1 MATTINYVK
10 FLRGTPAAFE
20 KLSIKDKDTLYFI
33 SEPGAKNGLLYLG
46 DKIIAGSSSTG
57 SISNLSIADLK
68 DVIIDNTG
76 LTDGSILMYDWVKKV
91 WVNKTLDEVVVD
103 VMQGASSTKAGA
115 AGLVPAPKVGEQNKF
130 LRGDGTWAEAGL
142 TDAEKQ
148 ELQDNTSKLEALIGD
163 STKLDGTVPSISEIA
178 LETLTEALVPEDAKE
193 SLDTLQEISDWIQKH
208 PGDVT
213 EINSNIL
220 DLQTSVG
227 SIENVLN
234 GTKETEGLVST
245 VGKVYDSIFDND
257 VGLDHRVANIEDV
270 LYDSVNEEGDT
281 VQGLISIVGNLQNP
295 EGSYVLQSVYRSEV
309 GSISSLNF
317 TDDNSTTIV
326 DEINSINSRLKWV
339 DLDEEI

>member
-163 STKLDGTVPSISEIA
+163 STKPDGTVPSISEIA

-245 VGKVYDSIFDND
+245 VGKVYDAIFDND
-257 VGLDHRVANIEDV
+257 MGLDHRVANIEDV

-317 TDDNSTTIV
+317 TDENSTTIV

>member
-20 KLSIKDKDTLYFI
+20 RLSIKDKDTLYFI

-220 DLQTSVG
+220 DLQASVG
-227 SIENVLN
+227 SIEDVLN

-245 VGKVYDSIFDND
+245 VGKVYDAIFDDN

-270 LYDSVNEEGDT
+270 LYDSVDENGDT
-281 VQGLISIVGNLQNP
+281 IQGLISIVGNLQNP

-317 TDDNSTTIV
+317 TDENSTTIV

>member
-57 SISNLSIADLK
+57 SISSLSIADLK

-193 SLDTLQEISDWIQKH
+193 SLDTLQEISGWIQKH

-220 DLQTSVG
+220 NLQTSVG

-245 VGKVYDSIFDND
+245 VGKVYDAIFDD
-257 VGLDHRVANIEDV
+257 GVGLDHRVANIEDV
-270 LYDSVNEEGDT
+270 LYDSVDENGDT
-281 VQGLISIVGNLQNP
+281 IQGLISIVGNLQNP

-317 TDDNSTTIV
+317 TDENSTTIV

>member
-148 ELQDNTSKLEALIGD
+148 ELQDNTSKLETLIGD

-317 TDDNSTTIV
+317 TDENSTTIV

>member
-130 LRGDGTWAEAGL
+130 LRGDGTWAEAGV

>member
-1 MATTINYVK
+1 
-10 FLRGTPAAFE
+10 
-20 KLSIKDKDTLYFI
+20 
-33 SEPGAKNGLLYLG
+33 
-46 DKIIAGSSSTG
+46 
-57 SISNLSIADLK
+57 
-68 DVIIDNTG
+68 
-76 LTDGSILMYDWVKKV
+76 
-91 WVNKTLDEVVVD
+91 
-103 VMQGASSTKAGA
+103 MQGASSTKAGA

-193 SLDTLQEISDWIQKH
+193 SLDTLQEISGWIQKH

-220 DLQTSVG
+220 NLQTSVG

-245 VGKVYDSIFDND
+245 VGKVYDAIFDD
-257 VGLDHRVANIEDV
+257 GVGLDHRVANIEDV
-270 LYDSVNEEGDT
+270 LYDSVDENGDT
-281 VQGLISIVGNLQNP
+281 IQGLISIVGNLQNP

-317 TDDNSTTIV
+317 TDENSTTIV
-326 DEINSINSRLKWV
+326 DEINSINSRLK
-339 DLDEEI
+339 

>member
-76 LTDGSILMYDWVKKV
+76 LTDGSILMYDWVKKA

-245 VGKVYDSIFDND
+245 VGKVYDSIFDDD

>member
-245 VGKVYDSIFDND
+245 VGKVYDAIFDND

-270 LYDSVNEEGDT
+270 LYDSVDENGDT
-281 VQGLISIVGNLQNP
+281 IQGLISIVGNLQNP

-317 TDDNSTTIV
+317 TDENSTTIV

>member
-57 SISNLSIADLK
+57 SISDLSIANLK

-245 VGKVYDSIFDND
+245 VGKVYDAIFDND

-270 LYDSVNEEGDT
+270 LYDSVNEDGDT

-317 TDDNSTTIV
+317 TDENSTTIV

>member
-76 LTDGSILMYDWVKKV
+76 LTDGSILMYDWVKKA

>member
-163 STKLDGTVPSISEIA
+163 STKPDGTVPSISEIA

-220 DLQTSVG
+220 DLQASVG
-227 SIENVLN
+227 SIEDVLN

-245 VGKVYDSIFDND
+245 VGKVYDAIFDND

-270 LYDSVNEEGDT
+270 LYDSVDENGDT
-281 VQGLISIVGNLQNP
+281 IQGLISIVGNLQNP

-317 TDDNSTTIV
+317 TDENSTTIV

>member
-227 SIENVLN
+227 SIENILN

-245 VGKVYDSIFDND
+245 VGKVYDAIFDND

-270 LYDSVNEEGDT
+270 LYDSVDENGDT
-281 VQGLISIVGNLQNP
+281 IQGLISIVGNLQNP

-317 TDDNSTTIV
+317 TDENSTTIV

>member
-317 TDDNSTTIV
+317 TDENSTTIV

>member
-163 STKLDGTVPSISEIA
+163 STKPDGTVPSISEIA
-178 LETLTEALVPEDAKE
+178 LETLTEALIPEDAKE

-220 DLQTSVG
+220 DLQASVG
-227 SIENVLN
+227 SIEDVLN

-245 VGKVYDSIFDND
+245 VGKVYDAIFDND

-270 LYDSVNEEGDT
+270 LYDSVNEDGDT

-317 TDDNSTTIV
+317 TDENSTTIV

>member
-148 ELQDNTSKLEALIGD
+148 KLQDNTSKLEALIGD

-245 VGKVYDSIFDND
+245 VGKVYDSIFDDD

-317 TDDNSTTIV
+317 TDENSTTIV

>member
-57 SISNLSIADLK
+57 SISSLSIADLK

-148 ELQDNTSKLEALIGD
+148 GLQDNTSKLEALIGD
-163 STKLDGTVPSISEIA
+163 STKPNGTVPSISEIA

-193 SLDTLQEISDWIQKH
+193 SLDTLQEISGWIQKH

-220 DLQTSVG
+220 NLQTSVG

-245 VGKVYDSIFDND
+245 VGKVYDAIFDD
-257 VGLDHRVANIEDV
+257 GVGLDHRVANIEDV
-270 LYDSVNEEGDT
+270 LYDSVDENGDT
-281 VQGLISIVGNLQNP
+281 IQGLISIVGNLQNP

-317 TDDNSTTIV
+317 TDENSTTIV

>member
-76 LTDGSILMYDWVKKV
+76 LTDGSILMYDWVKKA

-309 GSISSLNF
+309 GPISSLNF

>member
-208 PGDVT
+208 PGDVSA
-213 EINSNIL
+213 INSNIL
-220 DLQTSVG
+220 DLQASVG

-245 VGKVYDSIFDND
+245 VGKVYDSIFDSD

-270 LYDSVNEEGDT
+270 LYDSVDENGDT
-281 VQGLISIVGNLQNP
+281 IQGLISIVGNLQNP

-317 TDDNSTTIV
+317 TDENSTTIV

>member
-163 STKLDGTVPSISEIA
+163 STKPDGTVPSISEIA

-220 DLQTSVG
+220 DLQASVG
-227 SIENVLN
+227 SIEDVLN

-245 VGKVYDSIFDND
+245 VGKVYDAIFDD
-257 VGLDHRVANIEDV
+257 GVGLDHRVANIEDV
-270 LYDSVNEEGDT
+270 LYDSVNEDGDT
-281 VQGLISIVGNLQNP
+281 IQGLISIVGNLQNP

-317 TDDNSTTIV
+317 TDENSTTIV

>member
-163 STKLDGTVPSISEIA
+163 STKPDGTVPSISEIA

-220 DLQTSVG
+220 DLQASVG

-245 VGKVYDSIFDND
+245 VGKVYDAIFDND

-270 LYDSVNEEGDT
+270 LYDSVDENGDT
-281 VQGLISIVGNLQNP
+281 IQGLISIVGNLQNP

-317 TDDNSTTIV
+317 TDENSTTIV

>member
-163 STKLDGTVPSISEIA
+163 STKPDGTVPSISEIA

-245 VGKVYDSIFDND
+245 VGKVYDAIFDND

-270 LYDSVNEEGDT
+270 LYDSVDENGDT
-281 VQGLISIVGNLQNP
+281 IQGLISIVGNLQNP

-317 TDDNSTTIV
+317 TDENSTTIV